1 METSDTS
8 AVGDGVSSGGPSE
21 GDGSTTTG
29 RSYYER
35 FGYPDAASHFEAK
48 RQETL
53 AKYMTLVSP
62 VLQPVLAKDS
72 AAKFEF
78 IFPEVFLS
86 IISMNAVRC
95 AKVALS
101 GDVRRRADPNGRH
114 RYGFHA
120 AAETFSVDM
129 VKLLLRHGAS
139 ANIRTEGDNV
149 IEALEKYIQAHSE
162 VLHEEILEHVS
173 SILNSNGIV
182 PYGKGID
189 TGNLKGYYCSF
200 GVTSIDKSDSQADSG
215 PGEPNED
222 DKSSLNGEGIKKIRR
237 KALTKGLALRDVRNN
252 FFPFWK
258 SVLSARLQ
266 VSITPPPCELSVKDR
281 KARQCTEPSRK
292 GVKVGNKSTGH
303 VTTFNLISSLP
314 PHLGSQF
321 ECRRQLC
328 TVALTSL
335 KLLRRT

>member
-149 IEALEKYIQAHSE
+149 IEGLLPIHVAVENASMHKFLEDHGE
-162 VLHEEILEHVS
+162 DGCPLH
-173 SILNSNGIV
+173 
-182 PYGKGID
+182 
-189 TGNLKGYYCSF
+189 
-200 GVTSIDKSDSQADSG
+200 
-215 PGEPNED
+215 
-222 DKSSLNGEGIKKIRR
+222 
-237 KALTKGLALRDVRNN
+237 
-252 FFPFWK
+252 
-258 SVLSARLQ
+258 
-266 VSITPPPCELSVKDR
+266 
-281 KARQCTEPSRK
+281 
-292 GVKVGNKSTGH
+292 
-303 VTTFNLISSLP
+303 NLISLLCLP
-314 PHLGSQF
+314 EMVRS
-321 ECRRQLC
+321 
-328 TVALTSL
+328 
-335 KLLRRT
+335 